1 MEKYIFTKA
10 PLQAPYE
17 RAQVCLDQTA
27 LGLTLYSQTEIGSE

>member
-10 PLQAPYE
+10 PLHAPCE

-27 LGLTLYSQTEIGSE
+27 LGLTPCIQTEIDSE